1 MSKNKEVKG
10 NVKVFNKSINFDNL
24 QDIDLISKH
33 IEETLDRLRMKE
45 TLNIFD
51 IDLDLIKESDG
62 LFNQIHEAINEM
74 KDDTLKDKFEVILNN
89 NLIKTKEIKTNY
101 RTICGCRISYDDL
114 EKSISFIVREDDK
127 PTYEQL
133 EEEIKRLKQ
142 QNEFL
147 MKQDNILQTL
157 MQWIYSELNY
167 DKNLYNPDS
176 EEYRT
181 GQKHYPDDT
190 LDGFKIVIDKIIEL
204 KEEL

>member
-1 MSKNKEVKG
+1 MKKDKDAKG
-10 NVKVFNKSINFDNL
+10 NVKVFNKAINFDNL
-24 QDIDLISKH
+24 QDIDIISKF

-45 TLNIFD
+45 ALNIFD

-157 MQWIYSELNY
+157 IQWLYKEY
-167 DKNLYNPDS
+167 DKPLKLYEIKSISD
-176 EEYRT
+176 ERYKT
-181 GQKHYPDDT
+181 YK
-190 LDGFKIVIDKIIEL
+190 KVIDKIIEL